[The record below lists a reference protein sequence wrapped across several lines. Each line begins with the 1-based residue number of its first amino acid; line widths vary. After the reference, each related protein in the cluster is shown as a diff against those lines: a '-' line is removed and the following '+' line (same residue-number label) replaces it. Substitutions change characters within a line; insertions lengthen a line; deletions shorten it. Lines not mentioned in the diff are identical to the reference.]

1 MNMRLVATS
10 KHCAEIDI
18 NVFLNCKDIYLS
30 IK

>member
-18 NVFLNCKDIYLS
+18 NAFFKLQRYLS
-30 IK
+30 KY